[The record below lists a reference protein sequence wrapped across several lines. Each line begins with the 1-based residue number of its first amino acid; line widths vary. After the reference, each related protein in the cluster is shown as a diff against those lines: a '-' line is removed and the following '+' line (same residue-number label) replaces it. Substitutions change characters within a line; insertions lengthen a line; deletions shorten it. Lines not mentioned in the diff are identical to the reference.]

1 MGSPSFSAKSVA
13 QVKKKSVKKIDV
25 GDFLEWG
32 ASFRATDFAEKER
45 VLVVYSQSRNA

>member
-13 QVKKKSVKKIDV
+13 QVKKSLKKIDV

-32 ASFRATDFAEKER
+32 ASFGATDFAEKER